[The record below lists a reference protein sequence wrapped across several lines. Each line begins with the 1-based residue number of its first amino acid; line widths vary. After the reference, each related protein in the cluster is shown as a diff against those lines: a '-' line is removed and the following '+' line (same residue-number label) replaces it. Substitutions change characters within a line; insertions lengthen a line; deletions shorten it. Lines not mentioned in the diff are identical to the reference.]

1 MKELLRQIEN
11 WGKMKEDEINL
22 LKVRLE
28 RQNRR
33 ELQIRA
39 DKDKL
44 HIKAYVIR
52 QKIKRVK
59 KLLTSDKIDIAN
71 TLLQEIEEELKS
83 MYANNRT

>member
-1 MKELLRQIEN
+1 MKELLKQIEYIDRAQ
-11 WGKMKEDEINL
+11 KDEINIL
-22 LKVRLE
+22 NVRLE
-28 RQNRR
+28 RQRRR
-33 ELQIRA
+33 ELQIKA

>member
-1 MKELLRQIEN
+1 MKELLKQIESIDRAQ
-11 WGKMKEDEINL
+11 KDEINIL
-22 LKVRLE
+22 NVRLE

-33 ELQIRA
+33 EFQIRA

-44 HIKAYVIR
+44 HKKAYVIR

-83 MYANNRT
+83 MYVNNLT

>member
-1 MKELLRQIEN
+1 MKELLKQIESIDRAQ
-11 WGKMKEDEINL
+11 KDEINI

-33 ELQIRA
+33 EFQIRA

-44 HIKAYVIR
+44 HKKAYVIR

-71 TLLQEIEEELKS
+71 TLLQEIEVELKS
-83 MYANNRT
+83 MYVNNIT